1 MPENESYPHLI
12 RADQVKSAEGQFSHP
27 WNPKSLLVG
36 SHLSKLGGLQRTG
49 LSLARIPAGHESCIY
64 HAHHCEEEWVYILSG
79 RAIAEIDDHEYEVG
93 PGDFIAFPAPSV
105 AHHLRNPF
113 SEDLVYLMGG
123 ENRETEI
130 ADFPRLGKRMV
141 KTGGE
146 VTVYDLAAGKPLGP
160 LEGPTKA

>member
-1 MPENESYPHLI
+1 M
-12 RADQVKSAEGQFSHP
+12 
-27 WNPKSLLVG
+27 
-36 SHLSKLGGLQRTG
+36 
-49 LSLARIPAGHESCIY
+49 
-64 HAHHCEEEWVYILSG
+64 
-79 RAIAEIDDHEYEVG
+79 
-93 PGDFIAFPAPSV
+93 